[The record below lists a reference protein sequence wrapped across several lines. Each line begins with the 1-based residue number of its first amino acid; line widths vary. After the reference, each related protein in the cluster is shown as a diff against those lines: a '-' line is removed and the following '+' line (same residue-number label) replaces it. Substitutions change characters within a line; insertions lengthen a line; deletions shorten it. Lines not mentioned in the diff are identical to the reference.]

1 MNGWLKQRDVVRFLT
16 LRSQSEGFG
25 GDLGMGAGRLLG
37 RTSQLEVELSQ
48 IKRQNHMTRNRE
60 KVLGL
65 TFLIR

>member
-1 MNGWLKQRDVVRFLT
+1 MNGWLWQRDVVRNQFKVKVL
-16 LRSQSEGFG
+16 S

-48 IKRQNHMTRNRE
+48 IKRQNHMTINRE
-60 KVLGL
+60 NVLDL